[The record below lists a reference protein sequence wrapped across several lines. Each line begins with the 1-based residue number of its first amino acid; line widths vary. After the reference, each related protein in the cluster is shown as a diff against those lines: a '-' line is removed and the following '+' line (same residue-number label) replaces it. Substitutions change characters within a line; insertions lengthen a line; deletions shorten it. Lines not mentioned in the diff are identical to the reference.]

1 MSAWCRSP
9 KGLEMQRRGTFSVRF
24 PSVSHHF
31 FIFLRWA
38 QDYHIGQRRAASG
51 LLSAVS
57 CPLWSCVEFENS
69 KLNSPSNSPSN
80 SPNSFVPSF
89 ESFRARSKLCRS
101 PEIKGA
107 RCAGRPAS
115 QLSLESKKPGG
126 LKQTTETTGPFDM
139 LGTIESVESLQ

>member
-51 LLSAVS
+51 LLSPVS

-69 KLNSPSNSPSN
+69 KLNSPCEFARRIRRRIRRIPS
-80 SPNSFVPSF
+80 SLPSSRSELVRSF
-89 ESFRARSKLCRS
+89 AGHLRSKEHDVR
-101 PEIKGA
+101 
-107 RCAGRPAS
+107 AGR
-115 QLSLESKKPGG
+115 LHNYLWKVKNR
-126 LKQTTETTGPFDM
+126 
-139 LGTIESVESLQ
+139 VV